1 MFVSDHGW
9 RCIPTVSV
17 KPDPGELISTLLKSK
32 ADSTAKRYKK
42 EILKFI
48 DYCNFSGVRPV
59 PPFSITFLVA
69 YLSKVYNTSSSYA
82 SLVMTH
88 AALKWF
94 HSFGLSKG
102 ANPLDSS
109 ICHNLLEAA
118 RRDKPIS

>member
-9 RCIPTVSV
+9 RCIPLSV
-17 KPDPGELISTLLKSK
+17 KPDLGELISTLLKSK
-32 ADSTAKRYKK
+32 AGSTAKRYKK

-48 DYCNFSGVRPV
+48 DYCNSSGVRPV
-59 PPFSITFLVA
+59 PPFPITFSVV
-69 YLSKVYNTSSSYA
+69 YLFKVYKSSGSYA

-94 HSFGLSKG
+94 HSFGLING

-118 RRDKPIS
+118 KRM